1 MTKKEEK
8 QVLDLGLTLYDMNK
22 QAMAQEPPLDQ
33 ILFNIKMKEIADVM
47 AKKDYWMLLN
57 NERKDYTVFK
67 VNNPANIIDEVSI
80 TLTNRG
86 QIISIDKQEDGNY
99 EIWVRDYNTK
109 ENFVY
114 YLFDYTFGV
123 VKI

>member
-1 MTKKEEK
+1 MAKKEEK

-47 AKKDYWMLLN
+47 AKKEYWMLLN

-99 EIWVRDYNTK
+99 EIWVRDYDTK

>member
-1 MTKKEEK
+1 MAKKEEK

-47 AKKDYWMLLN
+47 AKKEYWMLLN

-67 VNNPANIIDEVSI
+67 VNNSANIIDEVSI

-99 EIWVRDYNTK
+99 EIWIRDYDTK

-114 YLFDYTFGV
+114 YLFDYTFGIV
-123 VKI
+123 MI

>member
-1 MTKKEEK
+1 MAKKEEK

-47 AKKDYWMLLN
+47 AKKEYWMLLN

-99 EIWVRDYNTK
+99 EIWVRDYDTK

-114 YLFDYTFGV
+114 YLFDYTFGI